1 MYQNPQI
8 NENVNSN
15 TGAVYVPQ
23 VEPFDI
29 YSNGLQQPPS
39 NLDLNAAYSYSG
51 GLSASDNVLH
61 DVTTP
66 TFHPT
71 YPQYNCSTEQASIQ
85 YPPQSVMNILPA
97 VNSPPMQTND
107 SKIFRFDIP
116 GFHIVILPTT
126 SPLVNLNDPDLQYQ
140 LQQIQ
145 LNQEQSHVSN
155 VSDGSSI
162 NTQSTLFAQQHQH
175 DQQLN
180 YLESFNNFNFCRPS
194 LA

>member
-29 YSNGLQQPPS
+29 YSNGLQQPAS
-39 NLDLNAAYSYSG
+39 NIDLNAAYSYSG

-61 DVTTP
+61 DVTTL
-66 TFHPT
+66 T
-71 YPQYNCSTEQASIQ
+71 YPSNEMQYNCSTKQASIQ
-85 YPPQSVMNILPA
+85 HPPQSVMNILPA
-97 VNSPPMQTND
+97 VNSPQIQTNN
-107 SKIFRFDIP
+107 SGIFRFDIP

-162 NTQSTLFAQQHQH
+162 NTQSTLIAQQHQH

-180 YLESFNNFNFCRPS
+180 YLESFNNFNFQ
-194 LA
+194 